1 MVLTVRTFTGSLG
14 IALAAL
20 GSAAAIVVSSAT
32 PALAANQGLFIN
44 GIAGNVPLG
53 LVKDAILGGAFAS
66 YDNTEVSWPQEARPL
81 TGDDSLTLAESVTLG
96 ADNLDV
102 ALAQA
107 LTQIGPGEHV
117 TIIGLSAGALVADEQ
132 LKRLL
137 ADPDAPDKSKLKF
150 VVIADSSRS
159 SFNQNRYDD
168 ILNYQYSTPVDT
180 KYDTVVV
187 VAEYDGFADFPDR
200 VWNIVAVINAYVG
213 EFLNHVP
220 SVFTDLSTV
229 DPSDITVTTN
239 SLGGVTTK
247 YFLPSE
253 HLPLVELLPFL
264 EPQEAVLK
272 QIVDSAYKRNDA
284 PSAAATPAPAAAVA
298 VANIA
303 DSVAVA
309 APQAIAAPEAVASA
323 SVASA
328 KTPEVSAPAETVAD
342 RQSVP
347 AAEPT
352 TDPAP
357 VAEPTTD
364 PTPVAEPATDPTPV
378 GDALDTATQNPA
390 ASSVDA
396 PEPTGRRAAN
406 TRGSD
411 GSDVTHRSNGNTAR
425 SAASSRA
432 DRSPSE

>member
-1 MVLTVRTFTGSLG
+1 MLTVRTFTGSLG
-14 IALAAL
+14 IALASL
-20 GSAAAIVVSSAT
+20 GSAAAIVLSSAT

-53 LVKDAILGGAFAS
+53 LIKDAILGGAFAG

-81 TGDDSLTLAESVTLG
+81 TGDDSLTLAESVTQG

-137 ADPDAPDKSKLKF
+137 ADPDAPDKSKLSF

-168 ILNYQYSTPVDT
+168 VLNYQYSTPVDT

-247 YFLPSE
+247 YFIPSE

-264 EPQEAVLK
+264 EPQEAFLK

-284 PSAAATPAPAAAVA
+284 QGAATIPAPAAAVE
-298 VANIA
+298 VANTA

-309 APQAIAAPEAVASA
+309 APAAPEAVAPS

-328 KTPEVSAPAETVAD
+328 KTPEVSVPAETVAA
-342 RQSVP
+342 RQLVP

-357 VAEPTTD
+357 VAEPTNDPAPVAEPTTD
-364 PTPVAEPATDPTPV
+364 PTPVA
-378 GDALDTATQNPA
+378 DALDTATENPA

-396 PEPTGRRAAN
+396 PQPTGRRAAN

-432 DRSPSE
+432 DKSPSE